1 MVKLCEPKEE
11 RGQLIRESHTF
22 KVIGNFD
29 VRKSVDNLKRYI
41 YWPKMNEEVACLIVG
56 CIPCCTYIYRNKNQ

>member
-29 VRKSVDNLKRYI
+29 VRKSEDNLKRYI
-41 YWPKMNEEVACLIVG
+41 YWPKMNEEVA
-56 CIPCCTYIYRNKNQ
+56 